1 MANNKL
7 TEQYIKDELAVLRS
21 MYNNIN
27 HIAGPLYYAD
37 NNRDF
42 NYYDPNGKIINIEE
56 HTEIDVS
63 KYDTLDKDGYKFIT
77 FKCKD
82 KNICY
87 MYNSK
92 TDEFVADLSGV
103 IEDAAD
109 VINVYK
115 VDSGKQLLAICEYI
129 DIEANNY
136 NGQECNHDVLVI
148 DTNKKRPI
156 ETYYRVGSVKDTD
169 EYVSFI
175 WTNGKSGSDELH
187 KRVTYKK
194 R

>member
-1 MANNKL
+1 MGDRLMANNKL

-87 MYNSK
+87 MYNKK
-92 TDEFVADLSGV
+92 TDEFVADLSNSM
-103 IEDAAD
+103 AD
-109 VINVYK
+109 VSHISKIYKLNECRLLGIYK
-115 VDSGKQLLAICEYI
+115 VEPYSYYGEEQRYRLLFVDIKSKQGLN
-129 DIEANNY
+129 IE
-136 NGQECNHDVLVI
+136 CTHKL
-148 DTNKKRPI
+148 NKDGI
-156 ETYYRVGSVKDTD
+156 YDF
-169 EYVSFI
+169 FI
-175 WTNGKSGSDELH
+175 S
-187 KRVTYKK
+187 
-194 R
+194 

>member
-27 HIAGPLYYAD
+27 HIAGHLYYAD

-63 KYDTLDKDGYKFIT
+63 KYDTIDKDGYKFIT
-77 FKCKD
+77 FECKD

-92 TDEFVADLSGV
+92 TDEFVADLSGR
-103 IEDAAD
+103 IAD
-109 VINVYK
+109 VSYISKIRKLNGDRLLWIYEIVPYSYYGEEQRYKLLFVDTKRKRAIN
-115 VDSGKQLLAICEYI
+115 
-129 DIEANNY
+129 IE
-136 NGQECNHDVLVI
+136 
-148 DTNKKRPI
+148 
-156 ETYYRVGSVKDTD
+156 
-169 EYVSFI
+169 
-175 WTNGKSGSDELH
+175 
-187 KRVTYKK
+187 
-194 R
+194 

>member
-7 TEQYIKDELAVLRS
+7 TKQYIKDELAVLRS

-63 KYDTLDKDGYKFIT
+63 KYDTIDKDGYKFIT

-82 KNICY
+82 KHICY

-92 TDEFVADLSGV
+92 TDEFVADLSDS
-103 IEDAAD
+103 IAD
-109 VINVYK
+109 VSYISKIYKLNECSLLGIYK
-115 VDSGKQLLAICEYI
+115 VEPYSYYGEKQSYEIMII
-129 DIEANNY
+129 DKKSK
-136 NGQECNHDVLVI
+136 QVI
-148 DTNKKRPI
+148 TRADTNKLSNDGRYDHLLI
-156 ETYYRVGSVKDTD
+156 
-169 EYVSFI
+169 
-175 WTNGKSGSDELH
+175 L
-187 KRVTYKK
+187 
-194 R
+194 

>member
-7 TEQYIKDELAVLRS
+7 TKQYIKDELAVLRS

-87 MYNSK
+87 MYNNK
-92 TDEFVADLSGV
+92 TDEFVADLSDS
-103 IEDAAD
+103 IAD
-109 VINVYK
+109 VSYISKICKFDNDRLLGIHYVESYSCYGDEQGYEIMIIDK
-115 VDSGKQLLAICEYI
+115 KSKQ
-129 DIEANNY
+129 
-136 NGQECNHDVLVI
+136 VI
-148 DTNKKRPI
+148 TRADTNKLSNDGRYDHLLI
-156 ETYYRVGSVKDTD
+156 
-169 EYVSFI
+169 
-175 WTNGKSGSDELH
+175 L
-187 KRVTYKK
+187 
-194 R
+194 